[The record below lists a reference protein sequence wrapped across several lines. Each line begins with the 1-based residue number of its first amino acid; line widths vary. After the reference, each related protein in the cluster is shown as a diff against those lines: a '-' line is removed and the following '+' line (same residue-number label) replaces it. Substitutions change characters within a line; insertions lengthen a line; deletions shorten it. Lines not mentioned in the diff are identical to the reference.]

1 MRPAIL
7 TLSLVLTVGNLAHCQ
22 DWENLLFIK
31 MEEVLEKQEAALSQ
45 LKRQEA
51 ALSQL
56 KEERLKFSTEVQE
69 KLEHVENNL
78 QELHHEMEHLKGTAK
93 DNQDSLQKIHQETKD
108 CLGREDLE
116 YFKNISLAG
125 QQELES
131 SLNREISG
139 VISLLETG
147 GIDECSEGSH
157 SCSDYET
164 CTDKFYKYECLCSD
178 GFARNGS
185 SCKDIDECTQ
195 GSAAPKQH
203 AGTQLGVTA
212 AHATHLSREMD
223 EPVLVLLVLHRMVQ
237 IVMTS
242 TSAPKGRLSATATQ
256 HARTPLGVIAALAT
270 HLSKEMD
277 EPVLVLLVLHRM
289 VQIVMVRQIT

>member
-56 KEERLKFSTEVQE
+56 KEVQE

-78 QELHHEMEHLKGTAK
+78 QELHHEMEHLKE
-93 DNQDSLQKIHQETKD
+93 IHQETKD

>member
-56 KEERLKFSTEVQE
+56 KE
-69 KLEHVENNL
+69 
-78 QELHHEMEHLKGTAK
+78 LHHEMEHLKE
-93 DNQDSLQKIHQETKD
+93 IHQETKD